1 VPSWPGSLT
10 LLLLLLLLLLLPP
23 LRRCRCRW
31 LGIDLGCGDCRYGLV
46 QAEEAIARAEAD
58 PHAPFIAEQMAA
70 LGLQAEHSQ
79 ALLQSHA
86 NGGGSGSDS
95 ASGMHHININMR
107 GAGVAPGVWAK
118 TALEMDA
125 VKGDA
130 SKLVAIAMERT
141 EGLAAAL

>member
-1 VPSWPGSLT
+1 M
-10 LLLLLLLLLLLPP
+10 
-23 LRRCRCRW
+23 
-31 LGIDLGCGDCRYGLV
+31 

-58 PHAPFIAEQMAA
+58 PHAPIIAEQMAA
-70 LGLQAEHSQ
+70 LGLHAEHSQ

-86 NGGGSGSDS
+86 NGGGSSDS
-95 ASGMHHININMR
+95 ASGMHHHNVNMR

-130 SKLVAIAMERT
+130 SKLAALAMERT